1 MRYPSPPRRSFR
13 QSCARLAR
21 CAVLGASLSLLLACD
36 RTPGS
41 GTAPGDSAATP
52 FVTDLPMH
60 DLMAHVL
67 DPAADIIWGSSGE
80 IVTAAGTESLVPTDD
95 DGWHQ
100 VEFGAATLIEA
111 ANLLMLP
118 GRAPD
123 TKDWQ
128 EFALGL
134 ATMGQ
139 RAMAAAE
146 AQDGDALFAA
156 GADLYQVCLACHQQ
170 YDREMENTPAA
181 GQ

>member
-1 MRYPSPPRRSFR
+1 MRYPIALCRSFR
-13 QSCARLAR
+13 QRCGSTAR
-21 CAVLGASLSLLLACD
+21 CAVLGAVLPLLLACD
-36 RTPGS
+36 R
-41 GTAPGDSAATP
+41 APQNGAPTP

-67 DPAADIIWGSSGE
+67 DPAADIIWRSAGE
-80 IVTAAGTESLVPTDD
+80 IVTEAGTESLVPTDD
-95 DGWHQ
+95 EGWHE

-118 GRAPD
+118 DRAPD
-123 TKDWQ
+123 REDWQ

-134 ATMGQ
+134 ASMGQ

-146 AQDGDALFAA
+146 AQDGEALFAA

-170 YDREMENTPAA
+170 YDREIDDSAA
-181 GQ
+181 NSL